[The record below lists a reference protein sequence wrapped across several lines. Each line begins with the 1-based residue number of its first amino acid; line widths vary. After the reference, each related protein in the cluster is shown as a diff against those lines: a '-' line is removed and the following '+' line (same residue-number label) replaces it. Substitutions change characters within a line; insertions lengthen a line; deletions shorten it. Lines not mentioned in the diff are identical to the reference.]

1 MLNVKIFKMFDENAL
16 KGSSQGKNG
25 ERKKTKFVEFLVP
38 IDAQCIFYKKWGRCW
53 LTC

>member
-1 MLNVKIFKMFDENAL
+1 MLNVKIFKMFDENDL